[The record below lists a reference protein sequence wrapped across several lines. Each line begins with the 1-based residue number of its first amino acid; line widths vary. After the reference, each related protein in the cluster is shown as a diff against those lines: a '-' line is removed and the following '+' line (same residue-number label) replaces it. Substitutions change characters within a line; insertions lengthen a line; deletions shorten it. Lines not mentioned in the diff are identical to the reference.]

1 MDRSPTGD
9 VAPTPATLGPSR
21 HPDSPP
27 REERAGVRWAEY
39 PHDELWD
46 ALREVPD
53 PEMGISLVDMGLVVA
68 ARLEGEVAH
77 ITLTYTAMGCP
88 GMQMIEE
95 DVQARLRQVPNVRAV
110 EIETVW
116 QPVWTKA
123 RLTAEGRDG
132 LLLSGLAL

>member
-1 MDRSPTGD
+1 MGGPNPLPPS
-9 VAPTPATLGPSR
+9 LG
-21 HPDSPP
+21 
-27 REERAGVRWAEY
+27 GKGGRWAEY
-39 PHDELWD
+39 PHDALWD

-68 ARLEGEVAH
+68 ARLDGDVAR

-88 GMQMIEE
+88 GMQMIQE
-95 DVQARLRQVPNVRAV
+95 DVQARLHQVPGVRAV
-110 EIETVW
+110 EIETIW

>member
-1 MDRSPTGD
+1 MGAPGSPFLARDG
-9 VAPTPATLGPSR
+9 GQ
-21 HPDSPP
+21 
-27 REERAGVRWAEY
+27 GVRYAEY

-53 PEMGISLVDMGLVVA
+53 PEMGISLVDVGLVGA
-68 ARLEGEVAH
+68 ARLEGDVAC

-95 DVQARLRQVPNVRAV
+95 DVQARLRAVTGVRAV
-110 EIETVW
+110 AIETVW
-116 QPVWTKA
+116 EPVWTKA

-132 LLLSGLAL
+132 LLFSGLAL